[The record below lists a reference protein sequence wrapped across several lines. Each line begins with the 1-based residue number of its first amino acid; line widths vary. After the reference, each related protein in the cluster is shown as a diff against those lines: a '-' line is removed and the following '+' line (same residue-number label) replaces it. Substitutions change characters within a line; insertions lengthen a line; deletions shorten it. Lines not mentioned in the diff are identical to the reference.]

1 MRADNYFVQIP
12 DWVTNSPI
20 SHGAYRLYGVLGTY
34 ASRDTNTCYPS
45 YKTLAGRLGCSR
57 RQVMNYTKELVDVG
71 ALAVRKRANPVSRSE
86 SDTNEYILLTTPPQ
100 VVKHSSP
107 PSEDDFTTGGEA
119 QFTGVVKH
127 SSPKQEPINN
137 NQLNN
142 TPLTPQGVAP
152 AAPKATSRGTRI
164 TEDFMPAQKHIDKI
178 RAMKPG
184 LNLDLEHTK
193 FINYWLSATGSRATK
208 KDWGRTWENWMLNAR
223 ADNEYKPGWQKRLE
237 FNAQMNQQYQHDP
250 GADFL
255 RSIEQ

>member
-34 ASRDTNTCYPS
+34 ASRDANTCYPS

-71 ALAVRKRANPVSRSE
+71 ALAVRKRASPVSRSE
-86 SDTNEYILLTTPPQ
+86 SDTNEYVLLTIPPG
-100 VVKHSSP
+100 VVKHSSL

-142 TPLTPQGVAP
+142 KGV
-152 AAPKATSRGTRI
+152 
-164 TEDFMPAQKHIDKI
+164 
-178 RAMKPG
+178 
-184 LNLDLEHTK
+184 
-193 FINYWLSATGSRATK
+193 GSVPVR
-208 KDWGRTWENWMLNAR
+208 
-223 ADNEYKPGWQKRLE
+223 
-237 FNAQMNQQYQHDP
+237 
-250 GADFL
+250 
-255 RSIEQ
+255 